1 MSDPAGS
8 ERGRRLPG
16 PYVSAVLGVTWRYL
30 HNLYTRPAMFVPSLR
45 FPLFFLAAFAGG
57 LSVVGTA
64 PNFGYYDF
72 TAFQFCFVLIQAS
85 TLAGVFAGF
94 SIASDFELGMG
105 RRMMLAIGHRSAIVI
120 GYAIGAAARLG
131 VTWTIVTGAALLGG
145 MEVAGGGLDVA
156 GIYSIALLA
165 NVAALLFA
173 AGIALRFRS
182 IQAGP
187 LMQLPVFIIL
197 FLAPVYVPQE
207 LLTGWIEPT
216 ASVNPITALLNA
228 ARSLMAGEPTGVLT
242 AFLVVAGM
250 IFLMAVWAISGL
262 RRAEVAG

>member
-1 MSDPAGS
+1 MN
-8 ERGRRLPG
+8 G
-16 PYVSAVLGVTWRYL
+16 PYLSAALGVSWRYL
-30 HNLYTRPAMFVPSLR
+30 HNLYTRPSMFIPSLV

-57 LSVVGTA
+57 LSVVGDA

-72 TAFQFCFVLIQAS
+72 TAFQFCFILIQAS

-94 SIASDFELGMG
+94 SIASDFEQGMG
-105 RRMMLAIGHRSAIVI
+105 RRMMMATAHRSSIVL
-120 GYAIGAAARLG
+120 GYTLGAAARLV
-131 VTWTIVTGAALLGG
+131 VTWTVVTGAALLGG
-145 MEVAGGGLDVA
+145 MEVAGGGLDLA
-156 GIYSIALLA
+156 GIYSIALLS
-165 NVAALLFA
+165 NIAALLFA

-242 AFLVVAGM
+242 AFAVVVGM
-250 IFLMAVWAISGL
+250 IALMAVWALSGM
-262 RRAEVAG
+262 RKAETAG

>member
-1 MSDPAGS
+1 MN
-8 ERGRRLPG
+8 G
-16 PYVSAVLGVTWRYL
+16 PYLSAALGVCWRYL
-30 HNLYTRPAMFVPSLR
+30 HNLYTRPSMFIPSLV

-57 LSVVGTA
+57 LSVVGDA

-72 TAFQFCFVLIQAS
+72 TAFQFCFILIQAS

-94 SIASDFELGMG
+94 SIASDFEQGMG
-105 RRMMLAIGHRSAIVI
+105 RRMMMATAHRSSIVL
-120 GYAIGAAARLG
+120 GYTLGAAARLA
-131 VTWTIVTGAALLGG
+131 VTWTVVTGAALLGG
-145 MEVAGGGLDVA
+145 MEVAGGGLDLA
-156 GIYSIALLA
+156 GIYSIALLS
-165 NVAALLFA
+165 NIAALLFA

-242 AFLVVAGM
+242 AFVVVLGM
-250 IFLMAVWAISGL
+250 IALMAVWALSGM
-262 RRAEVAG
+262 RKAETAG

>member
-1 MSDPAGS
+1 
-8 ERGRRLPG
+8 
-16 PYVSAVLGVTWRYL
+16 
-30 HNLYTRPAMFVPSLR
+30 MFIPSLV

-57 LSVVGTA
+57 LSVVGDA

-72 TAFQFCFVLIQAS
+72 TAFQFCFILIQAS

-94 SIASDFELGMG
+94 SIASDFEQGMG
-105 RRMMLAIGHRSAIVI
+105 RRMMMATAHRSSIVL
-120 GYAIGAAARLG
+120 GYTLGAAARLV
-131 VTWTIVTGAALLGG
+131 VTWTVVTGAALLGG
-145 MEVAGGGLDVA
+145 MEVAGGGLDLA
-156 GIYSIALLA
+156 GIYSIALLS
-165 NVAALLFA
+165 NIAALLFA

-242 AFLVVAGM
+242 AFAVVVGM
-250 IFLMAVWAISGL
+250 IALMAVWALSGM
-262 RRAEVAG
+262 RKAETAG

>member
-1 MSDPAGS
+1 MN
-8 ERGRRLPG
+8 G
-16 PYVSAVLGVTWRYL
+16 PYLSAALGVSWRYL
-30 HNLYTRPAMFVPSLR
+30 HNLYTRPSMFIPSLV

-57 LSVVGTA
+57 LSVVGDA

-72 TAFQFCFVLIQAS
+72 TAFQFCFILIQAS

-94 SIASDFELGMG
+94 SIATDFEQGMG
-105 RRMMLAIGHRSAIVI
+105 RRMMMATAHRSSIVL
-120 GYAIGAAARLG
+120 GYTLGAAARLV
-131 VTWTIVTGAALLGG
+131 VTWTVVTGAALLGG
-145 MEVAGGGLDVA
+145 MEVAGGGLDLA
-156 GIYSIALLA
+156 GIYSIALLS
-165 NVAALLFA
+165 NIAALLFA

-242 AFLVVAGM
+242 AFAVVVGM
-250 IFLMAVWAISGL
+250 IALMAAWALSGM
-262 RRAEVAG
+262 RKAETAG

>member
-1 MSDPAGS
+1 MN
-8 ERGRRLPG
+8 G
-16 PYVSAVLGVTWRYL
+16 PYLSAALGVSWRYL
-30 HNLYTRPAMFVPSLR
+30 HNLYTRPSMFIPSLV

-57 LSVVGTA
+57 LSVVGDA

-72 TAFQFCFVLIQAS
+72 TAFQFCFILIQAS

-94 SIASDFELGMG
+94 SIATDFEQGMG
-105 RRMMLAIGHRSAIVI
+105 RRMMMATAHRSSIVL
-120 GYAIGAAARLG
+120 GYTLGAAARLA
-131 VTWTIVTGAALLGG
+131 VTWTVVTGAALLGG
-145 MEVAGGGLDVA
+145 MEVAGGGLDLA
-156 GIYSIALLA
+156 GIYSIALLS
-165 NVAALLFA
+165 NIAALLFA

-242 AFLVVAGM
+242 AFAVVVGM
-250 IFLMAVWAISGL
+250 IALMAVWALSGM
-262 RRAEVAG
+262 RKAETAG

>member
-1 MSDPAGS
+1 MTGTYLS
-8 ERGRRLPG
+8 
-16 PYVSAVLGVTWRYL
+16 SALGVTWRYL
-30 HNLYTRPAMFVPSLR
+30 HNLYTRPSMFVPSLV

-57 LSVVGTA
+57 LSVVGSA

-72 TAFQFCFVLIQAS
+72 TAFQFCFILIQAS

-94 SIASDFELGMG
+94 SIASDFEMGMG
-105 RRMMLAIGHRSAIVI
+105 RRMMLATAHRSSIVV
-120 GYAIGAAARLG
+120 GYMVGAAARLG
-131 VTWTIVTGAALLGG
+131 VTWVVVTTAALLGG
-145 MEVAGGGLDVA
+145 MEVAGGGLDVF
-156 GIYSIALLA
+156 GIYSIALLS

-228 ARSLMAGEPTGVLT
+228 ARSLMAGEPTGVFG
-242 AFLVVAGM
+242 AYLVVLGLIA
-250 IFLMAVWAISGL
+250 LMGFWAIRGL
-262 RRAEVAG
+262 RQAEVAG